1 MKDDFTEEQN
11 KCLEAEGRV
20 IVKACPGSGKTY
32 IVANKLLS
40 YINHWE
46 NYHQGVAVLSFTN
59 VASDEIVDRANSI
72 ENCLGKLSYP
82 HFVGTVDSFINEFIV
97 LRYGH
102 LYTFDR
108 VRPQISLSDNW
119 KIPYRYWRTECHRN
133 GCVENIEQFHYGL
146 DNKFYKG
153 KDLVHCVLHGKAKE
167 LPCQQ
172 YKKMLAKKNIVF
184 QNESAYFAYK
194 LLSKNPIIATAIA
207 ERFPIIIIDEAQD
220 TSEEQMSVFDLLVG
234 SGLKSIFLVGDS
246 DQAIYE
252 WRNANPECFIKKT
265 SENLWKCIEL
275 TGNFRSSQNICNVTS
290 YFSASLQGDKCN
302 RAIGEWKDEREKPI
316 LLLTDGNTEEEVITC
331 FLEKC
336 KEMKIEIAPKS
347 VAVLTRGRIYSDTD
361 IVGLWKSDEI
371 KSFADSAYEW
381 KYGSRKK
388 ACKKASKASFQMIF
402 GEDVEE
408 YLMLQKIR
416 ECIGEDNWKNFVIS
430 ILADIPDV
438 ELGIS
443 EWVKAFSIYYCEIIE
458 KYGFKICTE
467 REIKNY
473 FKIKTRDKNVPH
485 FKEIPVKKYFEKK
498 SIGEYTRSSIHG
510 VKGESYDAVLIY
522 IKSRT
527 GKTLTPKFLM
537 DGNLADEL
545 MRVAYVGITRPRRL
559 LMIAMPMS
567 KGVKEYKRFPSDKW
581 NYQYMKK
588 EN

>member
-1 MKDDFTEEQN
+1 MIDDFTEEQN
-11 KCLEAEGRV
+11 KFLEAEGRV

-32 IVANKLLS
+32 TVANKLLS
-40 YINHWE
+40 YINSWD

-59 VASDEIVDRANSI
+59 VASNEIVDKANSI
-72 ENCLGKLSYP
+72 HKCLGKLSYP
-82 HFVGTVDSFINEFIV
+82 HFVGTVDSFINEFVI

-102 LYTFDR
+102 LYTTDK
-108 VRPQISLSDNW
+108 VRPQISLTDNW
-119 KIPYRYWRTECHRN
+119 KIPYRYWRKECHRN
-133 GCVENIEQFHYGL
+133 GCVDNIEQFHYGL
-146 DNKFYKG
+146 DKKFYKG
-153 KDLVHCVLHGKAKE
+153 KNLVRCELHGMATE

-184 QNESAYFAYK
+184 QNETAYFAYK
-194 LLSKNPIIATAIA
+194 LLRKYPVIATAIA

-220 TSEEQMSVFDLLVG
+220 TSEEQMAVFDLLVEA
-234 SGLKSIFLVGDS
+234 GLKSIFLVGDS

-252 WRNANPECFIKKT
+252 WRNANPEGFIKKT
-265 SENLWKCIEL
+265 SEDLWKCIEL

-290 YFSASLQGDKCN
+290 YFAASLRGDKCN
-302 RAIGEWKDEREKPI
+302 RAVGEWKDESEKPV
-316 LLLTDGNTEEEVITC
+316 LLLIDGNAEEEVITY

-336 KEMKIEIAPKS
+336 KKMEIEITPEN

-361 IVGLWKSDEI
+361 IDGLWKSDEI
-371 KSFADSAYEW
+371 KSFAEAAYEW
-381 KYGSRKK
+381 KCGSRKK

-402 GEDVEE
+402 GEDLEE
-408 YLMLQKIR
+408 YLMVQKIR
-416 ECIGEDNWKNFVIS
+416 EDIGEENWKDFVIS
-430 ILADIPDV
+430 ILADVPDV

-443 EWVKAFSIYYCEIIE
+443 EWVKAFSIYYCKIIE
-458 KYGFKICTE
+458 KYGLKICAG
-467 REIKNY
+467 REIKDY

-498 SIGEYTRSSIHG
+498 STGVYTRSSIHG

-537 DGNLADEL
+537 EGNLDDEL
-545 MRVAYVGITRPRRL
+545 MRVAYVAMTRPRRL
-559 LMIAMPMS
+559 LMIAMPIS

-588 EN
+588 EK